1 MNPRAACA
9 MGLPVTHTLR
19 RIVLLL
25 FVCARPLAAEG
36 REPAL
41 DFLGQLEEII
51 EIVRGLHSF
60 LSGIA
65 LISETIGFATVLLF
79 LGVIL
84 LSAGFTAVGVPKGAP
99 SFIASLL
106 TANILWALWNIA
118 LKASPGECVAAMIR
132 SNLILMAPA
141 AAAALAALAT
151 VRIRRYLGGLFRSRT
166 VLDGEKAA
174 SLLREYQE
182 KSARLSSSLAEDI
195 ISSRGGEHVT
205 LSGDTVT
212 RAGEL
217 EEILETIRSR

>member
-1 MNPRAACA
+1 MTSRAACA
-9 MGLPVTHTLR
+9 MGIPVAHTLR

-25 FVCARPLAAEG
+25 FVCALPLAAEG

-51 EIVRGLHSF
+51 EIVRGVHSF

-84 LSAGFTAVGVPKGAP
+84 FSAGFTAVGVPKGAP

-118 LKASPGECVAAMIR
+118 LKASPGECVAAMVR

-141 AAAALAALAT
+141 AALALASLAA
-151 VRIRRYLGGLFRSRT
+151 VRIRRYLGGLFRSRA

-195 ISSRGGEHVT
+195 ISSRGGERVP
-205 LSGDTVT
+205 LSGETVT

-217 EEILETIRSR
+217 EEILETIRGR